1 MRRTSIFKQ
10 LDWVI
15 ILLFIAL
22 CLIGWASIYSAVY
35 QEEHTSIFDRT
46 QEYGKQI
53 IWILTSLF
61 LGTIVLFTSEKI
73 FTRFSWLIYGG
84 SMLSLI
90 LVVIIGK
97 EIGGAKSWFSL
108 GSFSLQPSEFAKFS
122 TLLLLSSFLSIPLI
136 DLRKIKNQLIA
147 AGILGL
153 PILLIMLQPDAG
165 SALVYCSLIFALYRE
180 GLPEWYMWVILACI
194 VLFIL
199 ALLLPITWLIFGILF
214 IAVIYISFIYIF
226 TGKQKTIIKQMPY
239 VIVAAVSSVLYSI
252 SVEYIYTN
260 ILKKHHQNRI
270 DLILGKIE
278 DSSGIG
284 YNLAQSKIAIGSGG
298 FSGKGYLD
306 GTQTKFNFVP
316 EQSTDFIFCTIG
328 EEWGAIGSLVVIGL
342 FVTLICRII
351 LKAEKQRSTFSRV
364 YGYGVACILFIHVFI
379 NIGMTIGLLPVIGI
393 PLPFLSYGGSSLWG
407 FSILL
412 FTFIRLDAQRKEI
425 L

>member
-35 QEEHTSIFDRT
+35 QEDHTSIFDRT
-46 QEYGKQI
+46 QEYGKQM

-61 LGTIVLFTSEKI
+61 LGTVVLLTSEKI

-147 AGILGL
+147 IGILGL

-180 GLPEWYMWVILACI
+180 GLPEWYMWVILSCI

-214 IAVIYISFIYIF
+214 IAVIYVSIIYIF
-226 TGKQKTIIKQMPY
+226 TGKQKTIIRQMPY

-252 SVEYIYTN
+252 SVEYIYTH

-328 EEWGAIGSLVVIGL
+328 EEWGALGSIVVIGL
-342 FVTLICRII
+342 FIALICRII